1 MAVLDIEMADH
12 IAVVRLNRP
21 ESRNALNPELVVRL
35 AQAWEAIRA
44 DPQVRVVML
53 TGAGD
58 STFCAGFDL
67 ARFIPLIS
75 GARQPEDEWDQAVQD
90 SGGLVL
96 AGQATLRDLD
106 LDKPVVVAANGES
119 REMPGQIANS
129 GKICSHPGPFPAG
142 KRTLLGQLDD
152 TLTSCSNVGN
162 RKVGSDSVRA
172 MQTADIFCSES
183 LGERGVPS
191 QQPTNLYVL
200 IKHAPMFSPASPC
213 SCRRRPIVR
222 QWAPCCSH
230 THNSCPS
237 PGLPPV
243 RGCP

>member
-1 MAVLDIEMADH
+1 MKLSRRNSQLSPAMNFFRSLPVSTECSLADRRWVCGH
-12 IAVVRLNRP
+12 FLMITGMRLP
-21 ESRNALNPELVVRL
+21 SGEYLM
-35 AQAWEAIRA
+35 RA
-44 DPQVRVVML
+44 GRCRG
-53 TGAGD
+53 T
-58 STFCAGFDL
+58 
-67 ARFIPLIS
+67 
-75 GARQPEDEWDQAVQD
+75 
-90 SGGLVL
+90 
-96 AGQATLRDLD
+96 
-106 LDKPVVVAANGES
+106 
-119 REMPGQIANS
+119 IANS